1 MLRAS
6 TQSADPVDCLVRQ
19 SLEVLAEQRKVPPL
33 QGFRRLVKV
42 GLIDGQGRLD
52 RSHVQA
58 TTLGKL
64 AKRVRSSSA
73 RAVAGKIVTG
83 AMDSNGVIV
92 LPPSG
97 RRARGR

>member
-1 MLRAS
+1 
-6 TQSADPVDCLVRQ
+6 VRQ
-19 SLEVLAEQRKVPPL
+19 SLEVLAKQRKVPPL

-64 AKRVRSSSA
+64 ARGRRASST
-73 RAVAGKIVTG
+73 RAVAGKIVIG
-83 AMDSNGVIV
+83 MNSNGVIV
-92 LPPSG
+92 IPPPG
-97 RRARGR
+97 RRVRGR